1 LANSEK
7 IDKLVESVVQE
18 RKREEIMRE
27 FKKGLKA
34 KFTKEAEVNLLVNDA
49 LTIIENDKIELRG
62 ARNGFYKCTLRIAQ
76 SSTFTLLISLSIVL
90 NTAILAL
97 DRHPIEP

>member
-1 LANSEK
+1 MANSEK

-34 KFTKEAEVNLLVNDA
+34 KLNSTGLNLEKDDTRHTKKKKL
-49 LTIIENDKIELRG
+49 
-62 ARNGFYKCTLRIAQ
+62 
-76 SSTFTLLISLSIVL
+76 
-90 NTAILAL
+90 
-97 DRHPIEP
+97 